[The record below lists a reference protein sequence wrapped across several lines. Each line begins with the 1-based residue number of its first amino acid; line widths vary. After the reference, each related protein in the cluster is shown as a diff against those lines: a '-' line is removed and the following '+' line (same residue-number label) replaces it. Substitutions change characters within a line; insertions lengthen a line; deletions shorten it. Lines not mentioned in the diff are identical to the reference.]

1 MSLYLL
7 LFIPPLI
14 LGAIGQMWLKRTFE
28 TASKMRAS
36 SGLTGAQVARRLLD
50 SGGLNVGIEAIGGS
64 LSDHYDPRG
73 KVMRLSQPVGNSDS
87 IAAVAVAAHETGHA
101 FQDARHES
109 LFTLRGSLAPAVGFA
124 SQAWFPLVMLGL
136 FTSAGGSGSSTLLLL
151 GAAVFAVTVLFQLVT
166 LPVEFGAS
174 RRAMQMLTAQGI
186 LTPDEAPM
194 ARKVLTAAALTYV
207 IGTLIAIY
215 QLLILLAQSRN

>member
-7 LFIPPLI
+7 LFVPPLI
-14 LGAIGQMWLKRTFE
+14 LGAVGQMWLKRTFQ
-28 TASKMRAS
+28 TASNIRAS

-50 SGGLNVGIEAIGGS
+50 SGGLQVGVEPVAGS
-64 LSDHYDPRG
+64 LSDHYDPRE

-109 LFTLRGSLAPAVGFA
+109 LFTIRGSLAPAVGFA
-124 SQAWFPLVMLGL
+124 SQAWFPLVMIGL
-136 FTSAGGSGSSTLLLL
+136 FTSAGGSGSSPLLLI